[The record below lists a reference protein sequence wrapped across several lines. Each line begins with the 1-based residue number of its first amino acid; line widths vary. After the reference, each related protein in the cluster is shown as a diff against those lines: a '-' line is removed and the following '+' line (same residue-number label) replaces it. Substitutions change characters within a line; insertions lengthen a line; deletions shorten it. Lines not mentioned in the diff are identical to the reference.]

1 MRRTLFN
8 DSTNIFY
15 FFSMILWPI
24 FSLLQVYYNIG
35 AFPISD
41 LKILDLSNEEQLFYF
56 IFIGYCTYIIFLMLF
71 RVLGDWGENVI
82 RGL

>member
-56 IFIGYCTYIIFLMLF
+56 IFIGYCTYIIFSNAF
-71 RVLGDWGENVI
+71 
-82 RGL
+82 